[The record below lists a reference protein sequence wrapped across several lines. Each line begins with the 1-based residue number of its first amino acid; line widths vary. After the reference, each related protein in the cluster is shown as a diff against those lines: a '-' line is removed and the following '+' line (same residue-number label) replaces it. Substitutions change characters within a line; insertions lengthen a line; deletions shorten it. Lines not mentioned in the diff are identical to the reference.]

1 MTNSS
6 DSEFFDHYNTF
17 CLARTAPTLKT
28 DRIKHQA
35 IIMDLTRASKPKTS
49 ISRSNEIKEPFVFQ
63 AFEDNNLTL
72 FVQPKDPNTPM
83 SGCLSFWRKLEHIR

>member
-1 MTNSS
+1 MEDPVDPHLRSMCIYV
-6 DSEFFDHYNTF
+6 D
-17 CLARTAPTLKT
+17 
-28 DRIKHQA
+28 
-35 IIMDLTRASKPKTS
+35 
-49 ISRSNEIKEPFVFQ
+49 RSNEIKEPFVFQ